1 MVTEGQL
8 LAAPDNRRL
17 ATADGQPLL
26 EVRALE
32 TSTAGGND
40 AGSVASRSMG
50 QPPSTWDRTMMA
62 RLVAGDDSALGLIF
76 DQYGALVHGIAARL
90 VGADAAADI
99 TQEVFLKLWENPK
112 AFDAD
117 VGGLR
122 PFLAVMARRRAIDTL
137 RRTGRRAKREQR
149 SVNDPVPPPNVEQ
162 AAMALVDAGRLKE
175 AVRHL
180 PPDQARAIELAY
192 YEGLTFKEVA
202 AVTGA
207 SEGTAK
213 SRLRLGLGRLARE
226 LAPAGGTG
234 ISEWI

>member
-1 MVTEGQL
+1 
-8 LAAPDNRRL
+8 
-17 ATADGQPLL
+17 
-26 EVRALE
+26 
-32 TSTAGGND
+32 
-40 AGSVASRSMG
+40 MG